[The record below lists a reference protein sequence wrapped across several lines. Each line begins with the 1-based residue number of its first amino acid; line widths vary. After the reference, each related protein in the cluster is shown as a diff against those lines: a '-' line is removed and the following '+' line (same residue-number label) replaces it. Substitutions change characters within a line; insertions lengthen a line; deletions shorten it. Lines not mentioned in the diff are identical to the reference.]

1 MSYFQDFPNTFY
13 KFGDETKPVITQDLS
28 TYVDVLD
35 TIKDE
40 ASVYT
45 KYQIFDNERPDQLS
59 FKLYGTPAFYWTF
72 FLMNDNIREQ
82 GWPLSN
88 TEIVNFAQRELNLN
102 TITTRT
108 TLSNKFRTGNTLRG
122 VVSGATG
129 LIDHRHLDLGQLVMS
144 NVTGTFTVGEALQEF
159 DPSDNLLND
168 IPAAV
173 YSYAAEYL
181 SAHHY
186 EDANGLHAD
195 IDPTVGPGA
204 LLTEVTYLDRYIKM
218 NDALKEIRVI
228 KKDMVFKVV
237 EAFNEAVRS

>member
-13 KFGDETKPVITQDLS
+13 KFGDETKSVIAQDLS
-28 TYVDVLD
+28 AYVDIID

-40 ASVYT
+40 VSIYT

-59 FKLYGTPAFYWTF
+59 FKLYGTTEYYWTF

-88 TEIVNFAQRELNLN
+88 TEIVKFAQAELTLN
-102 TITTRT
+102 TITTRV
-108 TLSNKFRTGNTLRG
+108 TLADKFKVGNTLEG
-122 VVSGATG
+122 IASGATG
-129 LIDHRHLDLGQLVMS
+129 RIDHRHLDLGQLVLT
-144 NVTGTFTVGEALQEF
+144 NVSGNFTAGEGLQEKT
-159 DPSDNLLND
+159 PGGTLLND
-168 IPAAV
+168 ISSAV
-173 YSYAAEYL
+173 FSYTPEYL

-186 EDANGLHAD
+186 EDASGAHTD

-204 LLTEVTYLDRYIKM
+204 LLTEITYLDRYIRL

-228 KKDMVFKVV
+228 KKDSIFKVV
-237 EAFNEAVRS
+237 EAFNQAVRS